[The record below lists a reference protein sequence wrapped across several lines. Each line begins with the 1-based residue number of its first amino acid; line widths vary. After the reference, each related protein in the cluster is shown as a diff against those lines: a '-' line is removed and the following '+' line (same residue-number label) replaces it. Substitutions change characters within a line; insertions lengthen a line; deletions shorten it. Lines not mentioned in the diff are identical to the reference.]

1 MEMTFDD
8 QLKQA
13 FETLSDRLRAEL
25 DRQVAGV
32 MDELSAAARS
42 DVQRAV
48 DTAREAATRDAAGV
62 LDSAVAEA
70 RQQAH
75 AEAKAEGREQ
85 GVREGLEEGRRQG
98 IEDGRQQGI
107 AEGREQGLAEGREQG
122 LAEGREQG
130 LAEGRERGLAEG
142 REQGLVQGRQQGI
155 QEGRQQAE
163 EEGRAAIAA
172 AVAAAQAERPAPLQ
186 TGGSERLA
194 GAVGM
199 IGRARSL
206 SEVLD
211 ALRNCAAREAAHA
224 DVWLV
229 RGGQLRKWRAAAD
242 EPALP
247 VEHAATIGD
256 AIRSASAVVAGREVA
271 VPIVMAGEV
280 VAVVAASGSDVT
292 SANAAAIDVL
302 TRYAARCLEA
312 MTAFKTARAVSGGAA
327 GGHSDAADEEDAS
340 ARRYARLLVS
350 EIKLYHE
357 PAVIEGRRDRDLA
370 ARLGG
375 EIARA
380 RALYEERV
388 PPHVRRRADHFRDEL
403 VRTLANGDA
412 SLLQLS

>member
-8 QLKQA
+8 QLKRT

-25 DRQVAGV
+25 DRQIAAV

-42 DVQRAV
+42 DVQRAA
-48 DTAREAATRDAAGV
+48 DEAREAASRDASGA
-62 LDSAVAEA
+62 LDSALADA
-70 RQQAH
+70 RERAH
-75 AEAKAEGREQ
+75 AAGKAEGREE
-85 GVREGLEEGRRQG
+85 GVRQGLEEGRQ
-98 IEDGRQQGI
+98 
-107 AEGREQGLAEGREQG
+107 QGLAEGREQG

-130 LAEGRERGLAEG
+130 
-142 REQGLVQGRQQGI
+142 I
-155 QEGRQQAE
+155 QDGRQQAE
-163 EEGRAAIAA
+163 EESRGAIAA
-172 AVAAAQAERPAPLQ
+172 AVAAAQAERPAALE

-194 GAVGM
+194 GAVGT

-224 DVWLV
+224 EVWLV
-229 RGGQLRKWRAAAD
+229 RGGELRKWRAAAD
-242 EPALP
+242 EPARA
-247 VEHAATIGD
+247 VEDAATIGD

-280 VAVVAASGSDVT
+280 VAVVAASGADGR

-327 GGHSDAADEEDAS
+327 GGHGEAADEEDAS

-388 PPHVRRRADHFRDEL
+388 PPHVRRRADYFRDEL

>member
-8 QLKQA
+8 QLKRT

-25 DRQVAGV
+25 DRQIAAV

-42 DVQRAV
+42 DVHRAA
-48 DTAREAATRDAAGV
+48 DEAREAASRDASGA
-62 LDSAVAEA
+62 LDSAVADA
-70 RQQAH
+70 REQAH
-75 AEAKAEGREQ
+75 AAGKAEGREE
-85 GVREGLEEGRRQG
+85 GVRQGLEEGRQ
-98 IEDGRQQGI
+98 
-107 AEGREQGLAEGREQG
+107 QGLAEGREQG

-130 LAEGRERGLAEG
+130 
-142 REQGLVQGRQQGI
+142 I
-155 QEGRQQAE
+155 QDGRQQAE
-163 EEGRAAIAA
+163 EESRGAIAA
-172 AVAAAQAERPAPLQ
+172 AVAAAQAERPAALE

-194 GAVGM
+194 GAVGT

-224 DVWLV
+224 EVWLV
-229 RGGQLRKWRAAAD
+229 RGGELRKWRAAAD
-242 EPALP
+242 EPARA
-247 VEHAATIGD
+247 VEDAATIGD

-280 VAVVAASGSDVT
+280 VAVVAASGADGR

-327 GGHSDAADEEDAS
+327 GGHGEAADEEDAS

-388 PPHVRRRADHFRDEL
+388 PPHVRRRADYFRDEL

>member
-8 QLKQA
+8 QLKRT

-25 DRQVAGV
+25 DRQVAAV

-42 DVQRAV
+42 DAQRAA
-48 DTAREAATRDAAGV
+48 DDAREAASRDAAGA
-62 LDSAVAEA
+62 LDSAVADA
-70 RQQAH
+70 RRQAH
-75 AEAKAEGREQ
+75 EAGKAEGREEGLREGIEEGRRQGREEGRQDGLAEGREQ
-85 GVREGLEEGRRQG
+85 GLT
-98 IEDGRQQGI
+98 
-107 AEGREQGLAEGREQG
+107 EGREQGLAEGR
-122 LAEGREQG
+122 
-130 LAEGRERGLAEG
+130 
-142 REQGLVQGRQQGI
+142 QQ
-155 QEGRQQAE
+155 GRQQAE
-163 EEGRAAIAA
+163 EESRGAIAA
-172 AVAAAQAERPAPLQ
+172 AVAAAQAERPAPVD

-194 GAVGM
+194 GAVAA

-211 ALRNCAAREAAHA
+211 ALRNCAAREAAHVE
-224 DVWLV
+224 VWLV
-229 RGGQLRKWRAAAD
+229 RGGELRKWRAAAD
-242 EPALP
+242 EPGLS
-247 VEHAATIGD
+247 VEQAPTIGD
-256 AIRSASAVVAGREVA
+256 AIRSASAVLAGREIA
-271 VPIVMAGEV
+271 VPIVMAAEV

-302 TRYAARCLEA
+302 TRYAARSLEA
-312 MTAFKTARAVSGGAA
+312 MTAFKTARAVADRGA
-327 GGHSDAADEEDAS
+327 GSQDAAAAEEDAS

-388 PPHVRRRADHFRDEL
+388 PAHVRRRADHFRDEL

>member
-8 QLKQA
+8 QLKRT

-25 DRQVAGV
+25 DRQIAAVT
-32 MDELSAAARS
+32 DELSAAARS
-42 DVQRAV
+42 DVQRAA
-48 DTAREAATRDAAGV
+48 DEAREAASRDASGA

-70 RQQAH
+70 RQEAH
-75 AEAKAEGREQ
+75 AAGKAEGRAE
-85 GVREGLEEGRRQG
+85 GVREGFEEGRQ
-98 IEDGRQQGI
+98 
-107 AEGREQGLAEGREQG
+107 QGLAEGREQG
-122 LAEGREQG
+122 LAKGRDQ
-130 LAEGRERGLAEG
+130 GLAEG
-142 REQGLVQGRQQGI
+142 REQGI
-155 QEGRQQAE
+155 QDGRQQAE
-163 EEGRAAIAA
+163 EESRGAIAA
-172 AVAAAQAERPAPLQ
+172 AVAAAQAERPAALE
-186 TGGSERLA
+186 TGSERLA
-194 GAVGM
+194 GAVGT

-229 RGGQLRKWRAAAD
+229 RGGELRKWRAAAD
-242 EPALP
+242 EPARA
-247 VEHAATIGD
+247 VEEAATIGD

-271 VPIVMAGEV
+271 VPIVLAGEV
-280 VAVVAASGSDVT
+280 VAVVAASGADGR

-327 GGHSDAADEEDAS
+327 GGHGEAADEEDAS

-370 ARLGG
+370 MRLGG

-388 PPHVRRRADHFRDEL
+388 PPHVRRRADYFRDEL

>member
-8 QLKQA
+8 QLKRT
-13 FETLSDRLRAEL
+13 FETLSDRLHAEL
-25 DRQVAGV
+25 DRQVAAV
-32 MDELSAAARS
+32 MDELSASARS
-42 DVQRAV
+42 DVQRAA
-48 DTAREAATRDAAGV
+48 DEAREAASRDAAGA
-62 LDSAVAEA
+62 LDSAIAEA

-75 AEAKAEGREQ
+75 EAGKAEGHED
-85 GVREGLEEGRRQG
+85 GVREGIEEGRRQG
-98 IEDGRQQGI
+98 REEGRQEGLAQ
-107 AEGREQGLAEGREQG
+107 GREQGLAEGREQG
-122 LAEGREQG
+122 LAEGR
-130 LAEGRERGLAEG
+130 
-142 REQGLVQGRQQGI
+142 QQGI
-155 QEGRQQAE
+155 HDGRQQAE
-163 EEGRAAIAA
+163 EESRGAIAA
-172 AVAAAQAERPAPLQ
+172 AVAAAQAERPASVDN
-186 TGGSERLA
+186 GGSERLA
-194 GAVGM
+194 GAVAT
-199 IGRARSL
+199 IGRGRSL

-211 ALRNCAAREAAHA
+211 ALRNCAKREAAHA
-224 DVWLV
+224 EVWLV
-229 RGGQLRKWRAAAD
+229 RGGELRKWRGAAE
-242 EPALP
+242 EPPLA
-247 VEHAATIGD
+247 VEQASTIGD

-271 VPIVMAGEV
+271 VPIVLAGEV

-302 TRYAARCLEA
+302 TRYAARSLEA
-312 MTAFKTARAVSGGAA
+312 MTAFKTARVVADRGA
-327 GGHSDAADEEDAS
+327 GGHDAAAAEEDAS

-403 VRTLANGDA
+403 VRTLADGDA

>member
-8 QLKQA
+8 QLKRT

-25 DRQVAGV
+25 DRQIAAV

-42 DVQRAV
+42 DVQRAA
-48 DTAREAATRDAAGV
+48 DEAREAASRDASGA
-62 LDSAVAEA
+62 LDSALADA
-70 RQQAH
+70 RERAH
-75 AEAKAEGREQ
+75 AAGKAEGREE
-85 GVREGLEEGRRQG
+85 GVRQGLEEGR
-98 IEDGRQQGI
+98 QQGL
-107 AEGREQGLAEGREQG
+107 ADGREQGLAEGREQG

-130 LAEGRERGLAEG
+130 
-142 REQGLVQGRQQGI
+142 I
-155 QEGRQQAE
+155 QDGRQQAE
-163 EEGRAAIAA
+163 EESRGAIAA
-172 AVAAAQAERPAPLQ
+172 AVAAAQAERPAALE

-194 GAVGM
+194 GAVGT

-229 RGGQLRKWRAAAD
+229 RGGELRKWRAAAD
-242 EPALP
+242 EPARA
-247 VEHAATIGD
+247 VEDAATIGD

-271 VPIVMAGEV
+271 VPILMAGEV
-280 VAVVAASGSDVT
+280 VAVVAASGADGR

-312 MTAFKTARAVSGGAA
+312 MTAFKTARAVSGGAG
-327 GGHSDAADEEDAS
+327 GGHGEAADEEDAS

-388 PPHVRRRADHFRDEL
+388 PPHVRRRADYFRDEL